1 MIIVYDKNNVA
12 KVIRPCPLMNIDWN
26 ATNTATGNAGGS
38 YTVTLNGSLLV
49 EDGSPFIVDPNA
61 ADFSTSFAQTYD
73 PRPTGQVIRESGH
86 LGSILSKQVALRSL
100 FADSCNRIE
109 VCSIEGNEPV
119 IQFYPKLTSISFE
132 EGVWV
137 DTCRYSIALETDF
150 FLNKEDKIIAM
161 NSYGQGI
168 VNFDEADLS
177 GITIPVFIQKYGGIV
192 SDFSENWSLEPQD
205 GNGITPPYSNGG
217 NSIPNDAVTRTYR
230 LTRNLSAT
238 GKRIS
243 DCLIPNQGGEAFA
256 QARGFLKKYLDKH
269 SHNYNG
275 YLYDGSGLTRQHAD
289 APPENWT
296 VGQYFGSGFIYL
308 SAQMYGGF
316 NHSRSESFD
325 VSAGTYSISDTWLL
339 SSGTAYENYS
349 SSINS
354 SAEDSLTTISIN
366 GTVKGLSSMPP
377 SGYIYGGDY
386 RSTTH
391 YTPYQ
396 NAINKYNTISNQG
409 TFGLTSDIYRRAR
422 RLVNFDINP
431 TPKSMSIGHNEFTG
445 EITYN
450 IDFDNR
456 PIVEN
461 IGGLKSSSISINDT
475 YPGDVFATIPV
486 IGRANGPVLQYLGTR
501 TEYKRDVSI
510 ELVFDTQYGNTTT
523 TTVPPPAPAIN
534 LPNATTTTT
543 TMAPTTTLPPALSQ
557 LFYRNKYILTKPTL
571 WEPAR
576 THINNIVRAVSPAYE
591 IGIRKYFVNAPQ
603 ESWNPVEGT
612 YTLNLSW
619 TYELEN

>member
-1 MIIVYDKNNVA
+1 MIIVYDKAGTA

-26 ATNTATGNAGGS
+26 STNTATGNAGGS
-38 YTVTLNGSLLV
+38 YTITLNGSIIAD
-49 EDGSPFIVDPNA
+49 EGSPYTNSPTL
-61 ADFSTSFAQTYD
+61 SSSPSSFANQYD
-73 PRPTGQVIRESGH
+73 PRPSSQTIPASGR

-100 FADSCNRIE
+100 FADSCNRVE
-109 VCSIEGNEPV
+109 VSSIDGNEPV

-137 DTCRYSIALETDF
+137 DTCRYSITLETDF
-150 FLNKEDKIIAM
+150 LLNKEDKIIAM

-168 VNFDEADLS
+168 ININIEDTS
-177 GITIPVFIQKYGGIV
+177 GVSIPDYINKYGGIV

-217 NSIPNDAVTRTYR
+217 NSAPNDAVTRTYR

-243 DCLIPNQGGEAFA
+243 DCLAPNQGGEAFA
-256 QARGFLKKYLDKH
+256 QARGFLKKYLDKY

-275 YLYDGSGLTRQHAD
+275 YLHDDSGMTRQHSD
-289 APPENWT
+289 LPSQSWT
-296 VGQYFGSGFIYL
+296 AGHYFGSGFIYL

-325 VSAGTYSISDTWLL
+325 VSTGSYNIVDTWLL

-349 SSINS
+349 SSIGS
-354 SAEDSLTTISIN
+354 SAEDTLTTISVN

-386 RSTTH
+386 RSTVH
-391 YTPYQ
+391 VTPYQ
-396 NAINKYNTISNQG
+396 NAINKYNLISNQG
-409 TFGLTSDIYRRAR
+409 TFGITSDLYKRAR
-422 RLVNFDINP
+422 KLVNFDINP
-431 TPKSMSIGHNEFTG
+431 TPKSISIGHNEFTG

-456 PIVEN
+456 PLIDNV
-461 IGGLKSSSISINDT
+461 GGLKSSSISINDT

-486 IGRANGPVLQYLGTR
+486 IGRSNGPVLQYLGTR

-510 ELVFDTQYGNTTT
+510 ELVFDTQYGRTTT
-523 TTVPPPAPAIN
+523 TTPAPAN
-534 LPNATTTTT
+534 GSTTTTT
-543 TMAPTTTLPPALSQ
+543 TTTLHPAQ
-557 LFYRNKYILTKPTL
+557 LQFLYRNQYVLSKPTM

-576 THINNIVRAVSPAYE
+576 THINNMIKAISPAYE
-591 IGIRKYFVNAPQ
+591 LGIRKYFVNPPQ
-603 ESWNPVEGT
+603 ESWNPMDGT
-612 YTLNLSW
+612 YNLNLSW